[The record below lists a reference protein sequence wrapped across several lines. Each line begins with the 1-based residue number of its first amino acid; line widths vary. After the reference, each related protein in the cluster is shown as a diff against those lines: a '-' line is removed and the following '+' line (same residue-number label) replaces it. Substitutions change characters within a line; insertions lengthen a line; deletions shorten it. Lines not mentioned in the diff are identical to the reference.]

1 MVLMIVIW
9 IWESLDGLITRKAGA
24 AGHCSIQCPQLWP
37 PQQWSHSLTLQLTIA
52 AARHHGALQILPQ
65 KTPVNFG
72 QPCLR
77 QLTRRGKHWK
87 MTNRSRF
94 SSAAGCCLSCRIFL
108 HSFKDI
114 YQNCKYFCSVRG
126 HMATAPK
133 CLVCQIFLSPL
144 TNIFIS
150 APRDSFRHFWTPPQD
165 SLELCII
172 MLISRSRFLLF
183 VLTMAR
189 PGSFISPRGERRNF
203 HSIIWSMYYLVISI
217 NQ

>member
-24 AGHCSIQCPQLWP
+24 AGHRSIQCPQLWP
-37 PQQWSHSLTLQLTIA
+37 SQQWSHSLTLQLTIA
-52 AARHHGALQILPQ
+52 AARHHGALQICRK

-77 QLTRRGKHWK
+77 HLTRRGKHWK

-126 HMATAPK
+126 HMATEMSR
-133 CLVCQIFLSPL
+133 VS
-144 TNIFIS
+144 NIFIS
-150 APRDSFRHFWTPPQD
+150 AYKYFYLGSTWQLQTLLNSAPRQFRAVYHNADIKEPF
-165 SLELCII
+165 
-172 MLISRSRFLLF
+172 F
-183 VLTMAR
+183 VICLDDGAAWLVYLT
-189 PGSFISPRGERRNF
+189 
-203 HSIIWSMYYLVISI
+203 
-217 NQ
+217 

>member
-24 AGHCSIQCPQLWP
+24 AGLEPALSPALTAATMKPFVNLAANNSGSQAPRSPCKFCCKKL
-37 PQQWSHSLTLQLTIA
+37 QWILVNHVCGNWQGEVKIEKWRIDHGFHLLPA
-52 AARHHGALQILPQ
+52 AACPTAFFLQ
-65 KTPVNFG
+65 
-72 QPCLR
+72 
-77 QLTRRGKHWK
+77 
-87 MTNRSRF
+87 
-94 SSAAGCCLSCRIFL
+94 
-108 HSFKDI
+108 SFKDLPELQI
-114 YQNCKYFCSVRG
+114 FLPEPVV
-126 HMATAPK
+126 TWPPK

-165 SLELCII
+165 SLGLCII
-172 MLISRSRFLLF
+172 MLIPGSRFLLF
-183 VLTMAR
+183 VLTMALL
-189 PGSFISPRGERRNF
+189 GSFISPRGERRNF

>member
-24 AGHCSIQCPQLWP
+24 AGHRSIQCPQLWP
-37 PQQWSHSLTLQLTIA
+37 SQQWSHSLTLQLTIA

-108 HSFKDI
+108 HSFKDLPELQI
-114 YQNCKYFCSVRG
+114 FLPVSVI
-126 HMATAPK
+126 TWPPK

-150 APRDSFRHFWTPPQD
+150 APRDSFRHFLTPPQD